1 MEAFNQAESGSC
13 WLIPRQPL
21 SRSRLSRSLAL
32 TPTLSLSLAR
42 RPPPTTSNQDTSRKH
57 TPHAHKHHAHTHTK
71 LEGWPCVLLTPRFSA
86 VWFDCQSVRRD
97 LSCPRAAKCLTRW
110 LARRELGGLINNG
123 ESCPIRTYYTQSQAL
138 AGPGL
143 ETDLSPFSADSSTV
157 RLPPLLRLTDLLESR
172 ARRPTPLLCFLLW
185 WLKGGVAVERV
196 VCQRSN
202 NTAQGVTPK
211 PRFTGPSLNGMIV

>member
-1 MEAFNQAESGSC
+1 MLADPSSTS
-13 WLIPRQPL
+13 L
-21 SRSRLSRSLAL
+21 SLS
-32 TPTLSLSLAR
+32 TLSLAR
-42 RPPPTTSNQDTSRKH
+42 SHTHSLSRTTASSNNKQSRHKQKAH
-57 TPHAHKHHAHTHTK
+57 THAHKHHAHTHTK

-172 ARRPTPLLCFLLW
+172 ARRPTPLLCFCC
-185 WLKGGVAVERV
+185 GG
-196 VCQRSN
+196 
-202 NTAQGVTPK
+202 
-211 PRFTGPSLNGMIV
+211 

>member
-13 WLIPRQPL
+13 WLIPRQSL

-32 TPTLSLSLAR
+32 SPTLSLSLSLSHDGLLQQQAIK
-42 RPPPTTSNQDTSRKH
+42 TQAESTH
-57 TPHAHKHHAHTHTK
+57 TRTQTPRTHTHTK

-172 ARRPTPLLCFLLW
+172 ARRPTPLLCFCC
-185 WLKGGVAVERV
+185 GG
-196 VCQRSN
+196 
-202 NTAQGVTPK
+202 
-211 PRFTGPSLNGMIV
+211 

>member
-32 TPTLSLSLAR
+32 TPTLSLSR
-42 RPPPTTSNQDTSRKH
+42 TTASSNNKQSRHKQKAH
-57 TPHAHKHHAHTHTK
+57 THAHKHHAHTHTK

-172 ARRPTPLLCFLLW
+172 ARRPTPLLCFCC
-185 WLKGGVAVERV
+185 GG
-196 VCQRSN
+196 
-202 NTAQGVTPK
+202 
-211 PRFTGPSLNGMIV
+211 

>member
-13 WLIPRQPL
+13 WLIPRQSL
-21 SRSRLSRSLAL
+21 SRSRLS
-32 TPTLSLSLAR
+32 LSLSLAR

-57 TPHAHKHHAHTHTK
+57 THTHTNTTHTHTHTK

-172 ARRPTPLLCFLLW
+172 ARRPTPLLCFCC
-185 WLKGGVAVERV
+185 GG
-196 VCQRSN
+196 
-202 NTAQGVTPK
+202 
-211 PRFTGPSLNGMIV
+211 